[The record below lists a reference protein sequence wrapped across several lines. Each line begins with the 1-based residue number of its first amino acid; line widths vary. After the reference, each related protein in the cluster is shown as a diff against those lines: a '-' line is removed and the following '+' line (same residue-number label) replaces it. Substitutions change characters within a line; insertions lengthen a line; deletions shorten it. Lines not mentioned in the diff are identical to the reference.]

1 MSYTLI
7 HPLANLSPTSPCP
20 SYKRRGGKRKKF
32 YTWARRF
39 NPAVAPLIP
48 WCGVAGWGMRANN

>member
-7 HPLANLSPTSPCP
+7 HPFANLSPTSPCP
-20 SYKRRGGKRKKF
+20 SYKRRGKRKKF
-32 YTWARRF
+32 YTWARGF
-39 NPAVAPLIP
+39 NPALAPLIP

>member
-7 HPLANLSPTSPCP
+7 HPFANLSHLPLPLLQEEGG
-20 SYKRRGGKRKKF
+20 KGKNFIHRRGG
-32 YTWARRF
+32 F

>member
-7 HPLANLSPTSPCP
+7 HPFANLSPTSPCP
-20 SYKRRGGKRKKF
+20 SYKRRGKRKKF

-39 NPAVAPLIP
+39 NPVLASLIP
-48 WCGVAGWGMRANN
+48 WYGVAGWGMRANN